1 METIKLSEI
10 EGKRFPA
17 GRWTRLL
24 AGPDSL
30 PAENFVVG
38 HSTQFPDGGIPRHAH
53 HNEELY
59 VCLSGK
65 VEMAVGEETTVLEPV
80 SAVYIPSNVPHA
92 LKNLAEG
99 DSVIL
104 FIYSPAGLVDH
115 WQQEMDGTLK

>member
-1 METIKLSEI
+1 MEIIKLGDI

-38 HSTQFPDGGIPRHAH
+38 HSTQFPGGGIPRHAH

-65 VEMAVGEETTVLEPV
+65 VEMTVGEETTVLEPV

-92 LKNLAEG
+92 LKNVAEG
-99 DSVIL
+99 ESVIL